1 MLENLLIACATGDMT
16 ASTQDYEE
24 LRRDFIGESARP
36 RCGPGFTRCAR
47 RANGLGPAG
56 DNPSRKS

>member
-1 MLENLLIACATGDMT
+1 MLKNLLVARATGDMT
-16 ASTQDYEE
+16 ASTQDYEQ
-24 LRRDFIGESARP
+24 LPRDFVGDGARP
-36 RCGPGFTRCAR
+36 RCGPGFIRCAR